1 MKVLLINRIHHK
13 NLNALINYK
22 KIDFTII
29 NTISEIDKYDLEQ
42 FNCVYSPSDPI
53 NTSLYPNIKFIF
65 GPHFSVFPFNNLED
79 IKYNNSI
86 YIQPSEWSVNIWKN
100 NSLCNNLTI
109 KNYCFG
115 VDTEIFKPSN
125 IIRNKVFIYFKNRN
139 PKELYY
145 IEKFLNNKNIEY
157 KVFSYKEGYNENNYL
172 EYLKQ
177 SKYGIWIGCHE
188 SQGFALEEALS
199 CNVPLLVWNV
209 KYMSQEY
216 KCNYPNY
223 SATSIPYWDSSC
235 GEFFYNIHDMYN
247 TFVIFIENIN
257 NNKYNPREYILK
269 NLSIEVCEKEFI
281 KLIENIKI

>member
-1 MKVLLINRIHHK
+1 MKVLLINRLHHK

-42 FNCVYSPSDPI
+42 FNCVYSPSEPI

-100 NSLCNNLTI
+100 NPLCNNLTI

-115 VDTEIFKPSN
+115 VDTETFKPSN

-139 PKELYY
+139 PKELY
-145 IEKFLNNKNIEY
+145 
-157 KVFSYKEGYNENNYL
+157 
-172 EYLKQ
+172 
-177 SKYGIWIGCHE
+177 
-188 SQGFALEEALS
+188 
-199 CNVPLLVWNV
+199 
-209 KYMSQEY
+209 
-216 KCNYPNY
+216 
-223 SATSIPYWDSSC
+223 
-235 GEFFYNIHDMYN
+235 
-247 TFVIFIENIN
+247 
-257 NNKYNPREYILK
+257 
-269 NLSIEVCEKEFI
+269 
-281 KLIENIKI
+281 